1 MARRS
6 TGADA
11 GSPLRRRLLL
21 ALFVPLAVLVVAWLG
36 LYAAAGS
43 GVARGTT
50 VLGVAIGGQ
59 SSEQAAA
66 TLRRELADDEVARI
80 PVRAADATGTV
91 RPRRAGLSIDVE
103 ATVAGTQARSW
114 NPLRL
119 LSALTGGGEVAPV
132 VALDRAALRA
142 AVDRLGARIDRAAV
156 EGSLRFDDEAVPQP
170 VPPMKGRHLARR
182 GSVDTL
188 AGAYLV
194 GGYLD
199 GEPVE
204 LPVDV
209 DEPEV
214 SRAEVTRVAEE
225 LALPATAADVIVTVE
240 GTAFT
245 LTPRDIAAALT
256 FTPDGQGSLQPVLDG
271 AALHAALGEGLTSI
285 ERPARDAT
293 FRIRSGTP
301 QVVPSRQG
309 NEVLPETLAAAVLP
323 VLTESGGA
331 RAVTVPLEV
340 TEPAVSTEAAQ
351 GLGVTEQLSTFTT
364 YYPSDFAPRLQ
375 NIHRAADLMNRT
387 LVLPGKVFS
396 LNRTVGERTAER
408 GFAAGFIIDNGQL
421 EVDFGGGV
429 SQLVTTTFNAA
440 YFAALEI
447 VEHHP
452 HSFYISRYP
461 EGREAT
467 VAWGVKDLRFRND
480 SPNGIFITTS
490 YTNSSVTVSI
500 YGTKR
505 YRIESVK
512 GPRYDIKPF
521 RVVDDTRAEGVNQGD
536 CVATEGVPGFRV
548 VVTRL
553 FYEGGTRVRSEEFR
567 TKYEPENEVRC
578 GATPPQPQPTDD
590 PGDGAR

>member
-1 MARRS
+1 MLV
-6 TGADA
+6 G
-11 GSPLRRRLLL
+11 
-21 ALFVPLAVLVVAWLG
+21 VLAVGWLG
-36 LYAAAGS
+36 LYLAAGS
-43 GVARGTT
+43 GIARGTT
-50 VLGVAIGGQ
+50 VLGVEIGGQ
-59 SSEQAAA
+59 SRSQAAA
-66 TLRRELADDEVARI
+66 TLSRELRDEERAVI
-80 PVRAADATGTV
+80 PVTAADVQARV
-91 RPRRAGLSIDVE
+91 RPARSGLALDVD
-103 ATVAGTQARSW
+103 ATVAAAQARSW
-114 NPLRL
+114 NPVHLV
-119 LSALTGGGEVAPV
+119 SALVGKTEVEPV
-132 VALDRAALRA
+132 VAVDRPALRA
-142 AVDRLGARIDRAAV
+142 AVDRLAGTVDRPAV
-156 EGSLRFDDEAVPQP
+156 EGSLTFGAAGTPKPVQP
-170 VPPMKGRHLARR
+170 VEGRALSRR
-182 GSVDTL
+182 ESVDAL
-188 AGAYLV
+188 ADAYLV
-194 GGYLD
+194 GTYRD
-199 GEPVE
+199 GEPVA
-204 LPVDV
+204 LPVRV

-214 SRAEVTRVAEE
+214 SRAEVARVAEE
-225 LALPATAADVIVTVE
+225 VAVPATAADVVVTVA
-240 GTAFT
+240 GTALT
-245 LTPRDIAAALT
+245 LTPQDIAAALA

-271 AALHAALGEGLTSI
+271 AALRASLGDELTALET
-285 ERPARDAT
+285 PARDAT
-293 FRIRSGTP
+293 FRIRSGRP
-301 QVVPSRQG
+301 RVVPARQG
-309 NEVLPETLAAAVLP
+309 QEVLPETLAGAVLP

-340 TEPAVSTEAAQ
+340 SEPAVSTAMAR
-351 GLGVTEQLSTFTT
+351 GLGVTERVSTFTT
-364 YYPSDFAPRLQ
+364 YYPSDFPPRLQ
-375 NIHRAADLMNRT
+375 NIHRAADLMNGT

-408 GFAAGFIIDNGQL
+408 GFAAGYIINNGQL

-490 YTNSSVTVSI
+490 YSNSSITVSI

-521 RVVDDTRAEGVNQGD
+521 TVVNDTRGEGVNQGD
-536 CVATEGVPGFRV
+536 CVATEGVSGFRV

-553 FYEGGTRVRSEEFR
+553 FYEGNTRVKSEEFR

-578 GATPPQPQPTDD
+578 GVTTTPDPQVDD
-590 PGDGAR
+590 ER